1 MAVHQYTEQSYPEYR
16 SSQPSR
22 AWPGWLAFVFAVALS
37 GAFIWLRYRPTYL
50 KNAALTEELRTA
62 QASLAALVPKL
73 EEAERRAASL
83 EQEKNGLS
91 AQQAQL
97 IQEKQA
103 ALDALQRLKDEL
115 SSKLGVEVKSGD
127 ISITRRGNELVVDV
141 SDKILFDVGKTEIK
155 ERGQKILV
163 QVAGTLAGFK
173 GHVIQVGGHTDSAR
187 VVSPE
192 LVERYPTNW
201 ELSTARATNVVRFL
215 QEHSSI
221 PGDRLLA
228 AGFAQFRPAA
238 SNKSERGRQKNRRIE
253 IVLLP
258 RQPQHG

>member
-1 MAVHQYTEQSYPEYR
+1 MAVREYTEQSYPEYGTK
-16 SSQPSR
+16 QPGR

-37 GAFIWLRYRPTYL
+37 GAFIWLRHRPIYQQNT
-50 KNAALTEELRTA
+50 ALTEEVRTA
-62 QASLAALVPKL
+62 QASLAALIPKL
-73 EEAERRAASL
+73 EEAERKVASL
-83 EQEKNGLS
+83 EQERNGLS
-91 AQQAQL
+91 AQHSQL
-97 IQEKQA
+97 MAEKQA

-115 SSKLGVEVKSGD
+115 SAKLVVEVQSGD
-127 ISITRRGNELVVDV
+127 ITITRRGNELVVDV

-155 ERGQKILV
+155 ERGQQILV
-163 QVAGTLAGFK
+163 QVASILAGFK
-173 GHVIQVGGHTDSAR
+173 DHIIQVGGHTDSAR

-215 QEHSSI
+215 QEHSTI

-238 SNKSERGRQKNRRIE
+238 SNRSEQGRQKNRRIE

-258 RQPQHG
+258 RQPRS

>member
-1 MAVHQYTEQSYPEYR
+1 MAVRDYTEQSYPEYR
-16 SSQPSR
+16 ATQPAR

-37 GAFIWLRYRPTYL
+37 GAFIWLRYRPTYQ
-50 KNAALTEELRTA
+50 KNAALTEELRTT

-73 EEAERRAASL
+73 EEAERKVAALS
-83 EQEKNGLS
+83 EEKSGLS
-91 AQQAQL
+91 AQHSLLMA
-97 IQEKQA
+97 EKQA

-115 SSKLGVEVKSGD
+115 STKLVVEVQSGD
-127 ISITRRGNELVVDV
+127 ITITRRGNELVVDV

-155 ERGQKILV
+155 ERGQQILV
-163 QVAGTLAGFK
+163 QVASILAGFK
-173 GHVIQVGGHTDSAR
+173 DHIIQVGGHTDSAR

-215 QEHSSI
+215 QEHSTI

-238 SNKSERGRQKNRRIE
+238 SNKSEGGRQKNRRIE

-258 RQPQHG
+258 RPSRS